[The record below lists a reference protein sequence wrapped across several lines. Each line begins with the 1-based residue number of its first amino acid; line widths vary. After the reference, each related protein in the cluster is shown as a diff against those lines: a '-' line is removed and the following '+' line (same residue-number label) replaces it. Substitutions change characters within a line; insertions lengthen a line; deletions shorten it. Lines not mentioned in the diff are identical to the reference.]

1 MRPKISVQIIVSY
14 RAVLPFRVE
23 GEVSNAIRVSV
34 ATGNR
39 LTTHL
44 PQLFNSLA
52 HRYNL
57 YL

>member
-1 MRPKISVQIIVSY
+1 MRPKLSVQIIVSY

-39 LTTHL
+39 LTTR
-44 PQLFNSLA
+44 PWQIMPA
-52 HRYNL
+52 
-57 YL
+57 